1 MEKEELIIKLIQ
13 QDFKHLQ
20 LLLGIQ
26 KLGFDNDSNHFLGI
40 LDIVISL
47 LGIEEKENVL
57 IDEIYQTYYEDGLK
71 VLMIPIT
78 YEGEELYPLAK
89 DSFMKLKA
97 LYERHLKSV
106 SNAS

>member
-47 LGIEEKENVL
+47 LGIEE
-57 IDEIYQTYYEDGLK
+57 
-71 VLMIPIT
+71 
-78 YEGEELYPLAK
+78 EEEYPLQA
-89 DSFMKLKA
+89 LKA
-97 LYERHLKSV
+97 YGIQSNSFLCIYAICYGTCFVITEFQVLKFV
-106 SNAS
+106 YLDPDKDE

>member
-1 MEKEELIIKLIQ
+1 MQKEELMIKLIQ

-20 LLLGIQ
+20 LVLGIQ

-47 LGIEEKENVL
+47 LGVEEQENIL
-57 IDEIYQTYYEDGLK
+57 IDRIYQSYYEDGMK
-71 VLMIPIT
+71 VLTIPIT

-89 DSFMKLKA
+89 NCFMKLKT
-97 LYERHLKSV
+97 LYERHHESI
-106 SNAS
+106 SRAN

>member
-1 MEKEELIIKLIQ
+1 MENEELIIKLIQ

-57 IDEIYQTYYEDGLK
+57 IDLLK
-71 VLMIPIT
+71 NFQKFLFH
-78 YEGEELYPLAK
+78 K
-89 DSFMKLKA
+89 
-97 LYERHLKSV
+97 
-106 SNAS
+106 